1 MGAALGSVI
10 EDLNLTDAQG
20 GMFQT
25 VFALVYAV
33 GQLVN
38 GSIVDK
44 ISARRYIA
52 AGLVLSGICNLLF
65 GLSRS
70 YAMMV
75 VFWALNGA
83 VQSMLWTPIVKLMA
97 TWFKGARRSRASSIS
112 VMISWAGRRSQFRV

>member
-1 MGAALGSVI
+1 MDAKFSRNQRRIWLACFFSYAAAYVARLNMGAALGSVI

-44 ISARRYIA
+44 ISARCYIA
-52 AGLVLSGICNLLF
+52 AGLVLSGVCNLLF

-75 VFWALNGA
+75 VFLGEIWYNIAFLKRKTE
-83 VQSMLWTPIVKLMA
+83 MTE
-97 TWFKGARRSRASSIS
+97 
-112 VMISWAGRRSQFRV
+112 